1 MKRLLPAF
9 AAAVIAFSASAQT
22 PPAPSKPPEAPKEPR
37 DEAHDHTVFMV
48 LQTQGS
54 VMYLERGSFN
64 CAAGDHRATV
74 IILGLKSIYNGCA
87 SIKDDNM
94 HLVLEN
100 GMALDIKLPEENTKP
115 SDTGKR
121 KPKPRGPISQA

>member
-1 MKRLLPAF
+1 MKRLIPAL
-9 AAAVIAFSASAQT
+9 AAAAIAFSASAQT
-22 PPAPSKPPEAPKEPR
+22 TPAPKEPR
-37 DEAHDHTVFMV
+37 DPAHDHAIFMV

-64 CAAGDHRATV
+64 CAAGEHRTSLIV
-74 IILGLKSIYNGCA
+74 FSLKSMYNGCA
-87 SIKDDNM
+87 AIKDDNM

-100 GMALDIKLPEENTKP
+100 GMTLDVKLPEENTKP

-121 KPKPRGPISQA
+121 KAKPKGPMSQA